1 MGPYAVFPA
10 TLFDFNG
17 VLVDDEH
24 VHLDAF
30 RDTLAP
36 LGISLTE
43 EDYWK
48 KYLGFDDVGAFEA
61 ILKDAGRSASA
72 DDVAALVEAKRPHY
86 LERAKTALKSFPG
99 AAELI
104 AQRAGL
110 GPVAVVSGALRD
122 EIELGLNHLQA
133 RHHVQHIVAAEDTTA
148 SKPNPEGYRMAVAW
162 VADRI
167 GSDGARRAL
176 VIEDSLAG
184 IQAAKAIGLP
194 CVAVAHSYSKE
205 ELGGSQADVVVDR
218 IADITPALL
227 GELYQRLYG

>member
-1 MGPYAVFPA
+1 MFPA

-36 LGISLTE
+36 LGIQLSE

-61 ILKDAGRSASA
+61 ILRDAGRHPSP
-72 DDVAALVEAKRPHY
+72 DEIEALVEAKRPHY
-86 LERAKTALKSFPG
+86 LERAKLALKAFPG
-99 AAELI
+99 AAELV
-104 AQRAGL
+104 AARADS

-122 EIELGLNHLQA
+122 EIELGLHHLRVRQ
-133 RHHVQHIVAAEDTTA
+133 HVQHIVAAEDTTA
-148 SKPNPEGYRMAVAW
+148 SKPDPEGYRMAVAW

-167 GSDGARRAL
+167 GSENARRAL

-184 IQAAKAIGLP
+184 IRAAKAVGLP
-194 CVAVAHSYSKE
+194 CVAVAHSYAKE
-205 ELGGSQADVVVDR
+205 ELAGSPADAVVDR
-218 IADITPALL
+218 IADITPELL
-227 GELYQRLYG
+227 GGLYTRLYG